1 MSIQDEEVILSLNNF
16 GAAFGEKIILNNLNL
31 NIAYKKITTLLGP
44 GGTGKST
51 LLRSITGLNDGN
63 PAFKTWGDVKFSGEN
78 LSRENLPSIV
88 TQSTRLVLKSVLENI
103 IHNLPERNNL
113 TQLQQKDLAVRL
125 LEQANLSCLK
135 GSLNENIVSLPL
147 VLQRRIA
154 ILRLVSA
161 GPRLL
166 CLDEPTTGINDED
179 DIEQLLKHIHDESKR
194 RAIIIVLHN
203 QHQAKRLGG
212 YAALLAGGQVKEFKE
227 AKHFF
232 AHPETE
238 PAKQFIKSGSCSV
251 PSPTAKPE
259 ELNEEVDAPVEINEN
274 TKKYV
279 SESFGP
285 RGFLWLYKGKLA
297 GTPLPGV
304 FFEQDYDLKALQ
316 RVGITHLISTTLKPV
331 STNNLNEF
339 GIEGKAFPIEDMGTP
354 TLDQAIEICRYI
366 EKVIF
371 SGGIVAV
378 HCRAGLGRTG
388 TVLALYLIWKNNDAI
403 SALEKVRSIEP
414 RWVQSEL
421 QVKFL
426 DEFSNYIH
434 EKSSLQNCNDNN
446 QNIDISNAI

>member
-1 MSIQDEEVILSLNNF
+1 MKNIEIILRMNSF
-16 GAAFGEKIILNNLNL
+16 GAAFGEKIVLNDLNL
-31 NIAYKKITTLLGP
+31 DIADKNITTLLGP

-51 LLRSITGLNDGN
+51 LLRAITGLNNGN
-63 PAFKTWGDVKFSGEN
+63 PAFRTWGDIEFTGEK
-78 LSRENLPSIV
+78 LSKENLPSIV
-88 TQSTRLVLKSVLENI
+88 TQSTKLVLKSVLENI

-125 LEQANLSCLK
+125 LEQANLNFLK
-135 GSLNENIVSLPL
+135 DKLNENVVNLPL

-166 CLDEPTTGINDED
+166 CLDEPTTGIDDEGD
-179 DIEQLLKHIHDESKR
+179 LENLLEHIHRESQK

-203 QHQAKRLGG
+203 QRQAKRLGG
-212 YAALLAGGQVKEFKE
+212 YTALLAGGQVKEFKE
-227 AKHFF
+227 AKNFF
-232 AHPETE
+232 ADPQTE
-238 PAKQFIKSGSCSV
+238 PAKQFIKFGSCSV

-259 ELNEEVDAPVEINEN
+259 ELDKETPAPAAINKE

-285 RGFLWLYKGKLA
+285 RGFLWLHKGKLA

-304 FFEQDYDLKALQ
+304 FFELEYDLKALQ
-316 RVGITHLISTTLKPV
+316 RVGITHLISTTTKPV
-331 STNNLNEF
+331 SINKLEEYDIK
-339 GIEGKAFPIEDMGTP
+339 GLAFPIEDMGVP
-354 TLDQAIEICRYI
+354 TLDQAVEVCKYI
-366 EKVIF
+366 EESII

-388 TVLALYLIWKNNDAI
+388 TILALYLIWKNNDAL
-403 SALEKVRSIEP
+403 SALEKVRTIEP

-421 QVKFL
+421 QVNFL
-426 DEFSNYIH
+426 DEFSSFLL
-434 EKSSLQNCNDNN
+434 EKSSSQNCTEDIHNN
-446 QNIDISNAI
+446 DISNAI